1 MAKHKDIYTAL
12 FECKF
17 DTISMEGQNARFAS
31 TKGGGK
37 YMKVEDILQSVVPV
51 LREQG
56 IMVIGRM
63 KNQDSMP
70 VLCIE
75 LRHVESG
82 TSIESESVCVDD
94 TKNGSQ
100 QIGSGITYMTRY
112 MLQRLLNLAPDAST
126 DDDGNDSSSK
136 NKKSGFTPKRNQ
148 GGDW

>member
-12 FECKF
+12 FACEFK
-17 DTISMEGQNARFAS
+17 TISTDGENKRCAN
-31 TKGGGK
+31 K
-37 YMKVEDILQSVVPV
+37 YMKVEDILESVVPV
-51 LREQG
+51 LKEQG
-56 IMVIGRM
+56 IMIIGKM

-126 DDDGNDSSSK
+126 DDDGNDTNSK